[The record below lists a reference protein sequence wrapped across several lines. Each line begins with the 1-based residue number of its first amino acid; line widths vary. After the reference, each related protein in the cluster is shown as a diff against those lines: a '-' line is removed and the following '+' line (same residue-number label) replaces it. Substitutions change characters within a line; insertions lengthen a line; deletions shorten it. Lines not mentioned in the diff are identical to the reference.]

1 MADNPQVRFY
11 LGANSPS
18 GFYSLYDQLIDP
30 AQAEDYF
37 LIKGG
42 PGCGKSTLMRRV
54 GRAMEEHGLEV
65 EYIQCSGDPDS
76 LDAVAVPALRSA
88 LVDATAPHV
97 IEPKYPGVT
106 GRYLNLGECY
116 DTPALKEIKD
126 QIIGCMKGYQ
136 GCYARATRCLSAAAE
151 IDGDCRSLLLTP
163 AVEEKLAK
171 RARGILSR
179 ECRRTGGGP
188 GKAVQRFLDAVTCQG
203 VLCNFD
209 TAEALC
215 KRIYE
220 LCDTYGLAHTF
231 LTHLAA
237 GAMAAGYDVIV
248 CPDPMAPERMRHLL
262 IPALSLGFV
271 SSSGELPYTGRRPY
285 RRLRLDP
292 MTDPELLHRNKARLR
307 FSRKVS
313 AALVGEAVES
323 MVQAKAM
330 HDELEA
336 LYNPHVDFE
345 RVNAIA
351 DHIAEELLS
360 HL

>member
-97 IEPKYPGVT
+97 IESKYPGVT
-106 GRYLNLGECY
+106 ERYLNLGECY

-179 ECRRTGGGP
+179 ECRRTGGEP

-220 LCDTYGLAHTF
+220 LCDTYGLAHTL

-248 CPDPMAPERMRHLL
+248 CPDPMAPQRMRHLL

-292 MTDPELLHRNKARLR
+292 MADPELLRRNKARLR

-323 MVQAKAM
+323 MAQAKAM

>member
-76 LDAVAVPALRSA
+76 LDAVAIPALRAA

-106 GRYLNLGECY
+106 ERYLNLGECY
-116 DTPALKEIKD
+116 DTPALKEMKG

-163 AVEEKLAK
+163 AVEEKLAR

-179 ECRRTGGGP
+179 ECRRTGGQP

-220 LCDTYGLAHTF
+220 LCDTYGLAHTL

-248 CPDPMAPERMRHLL
+248 CPDPMAPQRMRHLL

-292 MTDPELLHRNKARLR
+292 MADPELLRRNKARLR

-323 MVQAKAM
+323 MAQAKAM
-330 HDELEA
+330 HDQLEA

-351 DHIAEELLS
+351 GHIAEELLS